1 MVFGHGFDS
10 RLVHQRKAVFHGNT
24 VFFYTIALFTFFSYN
39 HVRIYVKG
47 QAKGAGIMANQK
59 ILIADDESRL
69 RKLVRDYLTMK
80 KYEVI

>member
-1 MVFGHGFDS
+1 
-10 RLVHQRKAVFHGNT
+10 
-24 VFFYTIALFTFFSYN
+24 
-39 HVRIYVKG
+39 
-47 QAKGAGIMANQK
+47 MANQK

>member
-1 MVFGHGFDS
+1 MVLDTGS
-10 RLVHQRKAVFHGNT
+10 TPVWSIKERLCSWEYSLFLYNCAFH
-24 VFFYTIALFTFFSYN
+24 IFSYN

-69 RKLVRDYLTMK
+69 RKLVRDYLTRRTMM
-80 KYEVI
+80 